1 MTTLSVIGCGDA
13 FGSGG
18 RLQTCFHVD
27 IGATR
32 FLIDCGVTALIGLK
46 RMNIDPNGIDTI
58 FVSHLHGDHFGGIA
72 FIEREAQI
80 EGTRTRPLTI
90 VGPEGI
96 EKAVQAS
103 LDAFFPGATSVSR
116 AFPLEFISYS
126 AGNSCQIGQVTLS
139 AVRAAHTAGTNPHA
153 LRLDAAGTVIV
164 YSGDTD
170 WTDELPG
177 IANGADLFIC
187 EAYTCERIRRN
198 HMALA
203 TLKSHLELFK
213 CKRFLLTHMSQDML
227 QRLPI
232 PDFEAAH
239 DGLVID
245 I

>member
-1 MTTLSVIGCGDA
+1 VTILSVIGCGDA

-27 IGATR
+27 TVGTR

-46 RMNIDPNGIDTI
+46 RMNIDSNGIDTI

-103 LDAFFPGATSVSR
+103 LDAFFPGATNVSR
-116 AFPLEFISYS
+116 AFPLEFATYS
-126 AGNSCQIGQVTLS
+126 AGNNCQIGQVTLS
-139 AVRAAHTAGTNPHA
+139 AVRTAHTAGTNPHA
-153 LRLDAAGTVIV
+153 LRIEVGGTVIV

-170 WTDELPG
+170 WTDDLPG
-177 IANGADLFIC
+177 IANGAHLFIC
-187 EAYTCERIRRN
+187 EAYTYEKNRRN

-203 TLKSHLELFK
+203 TLKSHLGRFT
-213 CKRFLLTHMSQDML
+213 CKRVLLTHMSEDML
-227 QRLPI
+227 QRLPL

-245 I
+245 L